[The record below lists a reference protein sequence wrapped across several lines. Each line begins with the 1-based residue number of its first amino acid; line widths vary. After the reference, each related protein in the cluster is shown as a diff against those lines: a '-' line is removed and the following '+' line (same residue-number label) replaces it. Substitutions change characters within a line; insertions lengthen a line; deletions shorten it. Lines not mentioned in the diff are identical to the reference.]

1 MTALARQDYRLIAR
15 QLGVTSNDGL
25 AEGLISRLRIRRES
39 VVVDVG
45 CGAGGDAAI
54 IAQRTDAH
62 LIGIDISESMLLHVK
77 KPVEPILADARAMPL
92 QSHMADAAYSVNLM
106 QLLPDRVSM
115 FIEVARILRR
125 RGHFA
130 LLLTNRRQLKGRFLN
145 QFFPGLLKVER
156 QRYPSLVTLSDEL
169 RGSGFSSP
177 QCYEVD
183 LGTFTVDEGY
193 LQRQR
198 SGIVS
203 GLSLLPDKVSES
215 GMHRLEHF
223 IASLRLQGKT
233 FEVSLIRTLV
243 VARKCGHT

>member
-1 MTALARQDYRLIAR
+1 VTALARQDYTLIAR
-15 QLGVTSNDGL
+15 QLGVTSNEAL
-25 AEGLISRLRIRRES
+25 AEGLISRLRVGRES

-54 IAQRTDAH
+54 IARRTGAR
-62 LIGIDISESMLLHVK
+62 LIGIDISDSMLSHVK

-92 QSHMADAAYSVNLM
+92 QSDVADAAHSVNLM

-125 RGHFA
+125 GGRFA

-145 QFFPGLLKVER
+145 QFFPDLLEIEHR
-156 QRYPSLVTLSDEL
+156 RYPSLATLSGEL

-177 QCYEVD
+177 RCYEVD
-183 LGTFTVDEGY
+183 LGTFAVDKGY

-203 GLSLLPDKVSES
+203 GLSLLPDEVRES
-215 GMHRLEHF
+215 GLRRLEHF
-223 IASLRLQGKT
+223 IASLRSQGRT
-233 FEVSLIRTLV
+233 FEARLIRTLV
-243 VARKCGHT
+243 VARKGGYR